1 MIDCLHPVDAWKCGT
16 VTARDGVR
24 SVRLVFSSREAES
37 YFRSHYSSAWRMIM
51 DRCYMPQR
59 CGKCSACQIR
69 KRKDMST
76 RLANEASMYRDVC
89 FLTLTYND
97 DNLPYTDL
105 RPMMDVKK
113 ADLDNCKGLVDEK
126 PILRGTEA
134 RDVSTWKQLQ
144 PTLVPNDITLF
155 LKRLRKR
162 VDRDNPGQRLRYFAV
177 GEYGSKY
184 GRPHYHLIIFGWR
197 PSDLVIHEVRA
208 NYTVY
213 RSPTLEKLWTY
224 GYSTVGDVNAGV
236 AKYCARYVTK
246 KLDDCASYTNLP
258 RLSRCPVFTR
268 QSTRSGGMGA
278 PFFDRFASHIMSVG
292 YVTYRNGVNITK
304 AKIPTT
310 YLRRCRKYR
319 LPVWLAWRD
328 RAIQFHLDQ
337 PPVCLTFYSD
347 LRRACDLDAELQRAR
362 AESEVF

>member
-1 MIDCLHPVDAWKCGT
+1 MIECLHPVDAWKCGT
-16 VTARDGVR
+16 ILAKDGVR
-24 SVRLVFSSREAES
+24 SVNLCFSPNQAEE
-37 YFRSHYSSAWRMIM
+37 YFRVHFGPAWKMQM
-51 DRCYMPQR
+51 DRCYMPQK
-59 CGKCSACQIR
+59 CGKCAACQIR

-76 RLANEASMYRDVC
+76 RLANEASMYQDVC

-105 RPMMDVKK
+105 RPFLDVKK
-113 ADLDNCKGLVDEK
+113 ADLDNCKDAVDEK
-126 PILRGTEA
+126 PILRGEQA

-162 VDRDNPGQRLRYFAV
+162 VDSDNPGQRLRYFCV
-177 GEYGSKY
+177 GEYGSKL

-197 PSDLVIHEVRA
+197 PSDLVIHEVRK
-208 NYTVY
+208 NYTIY
-213 RSPTLEKLWTY
+213 RSPTLERIWTY
-224 GYSTVGDVNAGV
+224 GFSTIGDVNAGV

-246 KLDDCASYTNLP
+246 KLNDCSSFRKLP
-258 RLSRCPVFTR
+258 KVTRCPVFTR
-268 QSTRSGGMGA
+268 QSTRNGGMGA
-278 PFFDRFASHIMSVG
+278 PFFDRFASHIMAVG

-304 AKIPTT
+304 AKLPST

-319 LPVWLAWRD
+319 QPLWLAWRD
-328 RAIQFHLDQ
+328 KAIQFLLDQ
-337 PPVCLTFYSD
+337 PPISVTQMDD
-347 LRRACDLDAELQRAR
+347 LQRKCDLDAELERTR